1 MTIVIIAIT
10 TLASILAFNTP
21 QLLYRYQFNPY
32 QITHRKQYMRLVS
45 HAFLHANWPHLIINM
60 LVLLSFGQSVE
71 KNFTLL
77 FNSLGPLFYLLLYF
91 GAILV
96 SPIYSLI
103 RNRNNYMYNAVGA
116 SGAVSAVVFTSIL
129 LAPLSQI
136 YFFAIIPIPGILF
149 AVLYLLYSWQL
160 SKHNRDNIAHDT
172 HFIGALYGLI
182 FPIILKPD
190 LFIYFIQQLTS
201 FQF

>member
-1 MTIVIIAIT
+1 MTIVIIGLTA
-10 TLASILAFNTP
+10 LASILAFKTP

-32 QITHRKQYMRLVS
+32 QIIHRKQYIRIVS

-60 LVLLSFGQSVE
+60 LVLMSFSHSVE
-71 KNFTLL
+71 KYFTLL
-77 FNSLGPLFYLLLYF
+77 FGSVRLPLNLLLYF

-103 RNRNNYMYNAVGA
+103 HNRNNYMYNAVGA

-129 LAPLSQI
+129 LAPLSKI

-149 AVLYLLYSWQL
+149 AVFYLLYSWQM
-160 SKHNRDNIAHDT
+160 SKRNSDNIAHDT
-172 HFIGALYGLI
+172 HFFGALYGLI
-182 FPIILKPD
+182 LPILLKPE
-190 LFIYFIQQLTS
+190 LFTYFIQQLMS